1 MYDVNYDG
9 EIVSERQRVNELCF
23 EYNLLKPSQINE
35 RQDLMKK
42 ILKKTKENFTIM
54 SPFYYDLGNIEIGEN
69 FYANYNCIILDEAK
83 VTFGDN
89 VFIAPNCC
97 FSTADHPLDIE
108 QRNQVLEYAYPIH
121 VGDNVWIGANV
132 IVSPGVTI
140 SSGSIIGAG
149 AVVNKDIPEGVIAV
163 GNPCHV
169 FRKSQ
174 KKTEINI
181 KNKFFTNK
189 NMYVILSS

>member
-1 MYDVNYDG
+1 MYNVNYDG

-132 IVSPGVTI
+132 IVLPGVTI

-181 KNKFFTNK
+181 K
-189 NMYVILSS
+189 ISSLQIKICMLY